1 MKTKA
6 EIDRMLGAARFI
18 RYLNAADQNLEKA
31 IQLYRWNTQLAG
43 AIHSQLSHFEV
54 LTRNSMDLVLQEWNY
69 QACGYRGWSLEH
81 QTGELLHEMFKR
93 PLAQARRRAAN
104 ASKHRTSG
112 HRRKNAPLTHDDVI
126 AQLSLGNWA
135 NLLGE
140 ALPAH
145 RQRAQVLWQEGLHKA
160 FPRIQNSDASRKEI
174 GKRIERLTRL
184 RNRVSHQENLLE
196 TNIRHRLNDMLSVLQ
211 AIDNTYPAWA
221 ITGSQ
226 LRQVAQHDPR
236 RSWK

>member
-69 QACGYRGWSLEH
+69 QACGYRDWSLEH

-93 PLAQARRRAAN
+93 PLAQARRRAA
-104 ASKHRTSG
+104 
-112 HRRKNAPLTHDDVI
+112 
-126 AQLSLGNWA
+126 
-135 NLLGE
+135 
-140 ALPAH
+140 
-145 RQRAQVLWQEGLHKA
+145 
-160 FPRIQNSDASRKEI
+160 
-174 GKRIERLTRL
+174 
-184 RNRVSHQENLLE
+184 
-196 TNIRHRLNDMLSVLQ
+196 
-211 AIDNTYPAWA
+211 
-221 ITGSQ
+221 
-226 LRQVAQHDPR
+226 
-236 RSWK
+236 